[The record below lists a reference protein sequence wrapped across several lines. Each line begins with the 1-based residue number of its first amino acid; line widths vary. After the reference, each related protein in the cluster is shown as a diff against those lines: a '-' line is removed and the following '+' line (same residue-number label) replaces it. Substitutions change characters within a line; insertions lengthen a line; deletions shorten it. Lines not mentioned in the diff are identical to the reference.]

1 MDETHD
7 NSDAFNGSGEDS
19 AFGVHFPDVP
29 GCFSAADQI
38 DDIVPNAIEALGLYS
53 EDQELPPSRSVDQLR
68 RDPEVAADL
77 SEGAFLV
84 AVPVIE
90 NDARVVR
97 ANITMESG
105 MLKAIDAE
113 AKARGLTRSAFLT
126 QAARR
131 AIEHRN

>member
-1 MDETHD
+1 MHYYFAVVHKD
-7 NSDAFNGSGEDS
+7 EDS

-68 RDPEVAADL
+68 RDPEIAADL

-113 AKARGLTRSAFLT
+113 AKARRLTRSAFLT

>member
-1 MDETHD
+1 MHYYFAVVHKD
-7 NSDAFNGSGEDS
+7 EDS

>member
-1 MDETHD
+1 MHYYFAVVHKD
-7 NSDAFNGSGEDS
+7 EDS

-68 RDPEVAADL
+68 RDPEIAADL

-97 ANITMESG
+97 ASITVESEAAATA
-105 MLKAIDAE
+105 LSDCVTTCDA
-113 AKARGLTRSAFLT
+113 ASSSACAVLRS
-126 QAARR
+126 
-131 AIEHRN
+131 NP

>member
-1 MDETHD
+1 MHYYFAVVHKD
-7 NSDAFNGSGEDS
+7 EDS

-68 RDPEVAADL
+68 RDPEIAADL

>member
-1 MDETHD
+1 MKRMRYYIAVVHKDV
-7 NSDAFNGSGEDS
+7 NSAY
-19 AFGVHFPDVP
+19 GVHFPDVS
-29 GCFSAADQI
+29 GCFSAADDI
-38 DDIVPNAIEALGLYS
+38 EDIVPNAIEALSLYA
-53 EDQELPPSRSVDQLR
+53 EDAQLPASRSIDQLR
-68 RDPEVAADL
+68 NDPDVAADL
-77 SEGAFLV
+77 ASGAFLV

-113 AKARGLTRSAFLT
+113 AKARGLTRSAFLA

-131 AIEHRN
+131 AIEQRN